1 MQQIE
6 IKYIYSAGLLVSE
19 KPVMMN
25 TVLGSCVSVCLWDK
39 SKKIGGM
46 NHFMLPFW
54 NGNGLASPKYGN
66 IAMQQLIDKITGMS
80 CKHEDLVAKV
90 FGGARML
97 REQSAY
103 FDIGRRNIDLAI
115 RSLKDENIPVIA
127 SSTGGD
133 KGRKIFFNTS
143 TGEVLLK
150 YL

>member
-6 IKYIYSAGLLVSE
+6 TKYIYSAGLYVSE

-25 TVLGSCVSVCLWDK
+25 TVLGSCVSVCIWDK

-66 IAMQQLIDKITGMS
+66 IAMQQLIDKMTGLR
-80 CKHEDLVAKV
+80 CNHDDLVAKI

-97 REQSAY
+97 REQSEY

-115 RSLKDENIPVIA
+115 RSLEDENIPLIA

-133 KGRKIFFNTS
+133 KGRKIFFNTN
-143 TGEVLLK
+143 TGEVLQK

>member
-1 MQQIE
+1 MHHIE
-6 IKYIYSAGLLVSE
+6 TKYIYSAGLHVSE

-66 IAMQQLIDKITGMS
+66 IAMQQLIDKMTGLRCS
-80 CKHEDLVAKV
+80 HDDLVAKI

-97 REQSAY
+97 REQSEY

-115 RSLKDENIPVIA
+115 RSLEDEHIPLIA

-133 KGRKIFFNTS
+133 KGRKIFFNTN
-143 TGEVLLK
+143 TGEVLQK